1 MTPIL
6 YEYNETS
13 FTTNGIGRLSDTT
26 SCIVTE
32 ERNGEYELA
41 MEYPE
46 GGQHANDIEIER
58 IIWAKP
64 AALMDP
70 QPFRIYKITKPL
82 NQLFKVYAHH
92 ISYDLNYITVN
103 PCGPY
108 LSNLLALQGMVANAN
123 GIGNFVLG
131 TVGSGPTASF
141 SVTEP
146 ASFRNW
152 IGGREGSILDTYGGE
167 LEWDKFTI
175 KLLAAR
181 GINRGLVLRYGKNIT
196 DISKE
201 QGIDHTISGVCPFM
215 RAGDGSI
222 LTLQQHV
229 IWRST
234 ITQPARAV
242 SMDFSQYVDEQAI
255 REAHP
260 DETDQQ
266 INYRLTNAM
275 QTAAEAY
282 VANELPAS
290 PQDNIEVSFVNLGD
304 TEEYKDMAALFT
316 QAALCDTVTIVYP
329 RLDIQTTAKI
339 IKTEYNVLQ
348 ERFEKLTIGK
358 ARATLGDKL
367 TEISDG
373 ATTYINNINAQQ
385 NASSTRKAE
394 DAEEAAI
401 SDANAYAEQQ
411 AAAAEAAAIAA
422 AQTNLESAISENTDL
437 ITGVD
442 GGYIRINRD
451 NNGKPFEIL
460 IMDDPDVSQA
470 VKVWRW
476 NINGL
481 GYSSTGYNGPYTSAL
496 SMAGI
501 FNTDFIAANTLSGT
515 KIQAGTLDAGKI
527 TTGYLD
533 ASIIKTN
540 ALTDR
545 NGVNSINMQTGA
557 FSLANGNFIHAPGS
571 GFISLYNNLSLR
583 LDNIPLGGK
592 NFVFKFSTDSYYQ
605 SHTDVVIVPSGST
618 MRITIGGM
626 NLLYNAYNNCTLD
639 LCTINFTMYP
649 YMLCITANIKV
660 TGTPGGNARGFAIY
674 GGPRISVEGAD
685 PVSGKIYIPIFS
697 KTENG
702 VTDGTEIGLGK
713 YFGFSKETSGS
724 GTDKPP
730 SGFFDHNDG
739 IPCHEFVFQGTKAG
753 SYTTNFVIPTTTEIV
768 ETIPQS

>member
-6 YEYNETS
+6 FEYNETS
-13 FTTNGIGRLSDTT
+13 FITNGIGRLSDAT

-32 ERNGEYELA
+32 ERNGAYELTL
-41 MEYPE
+41 EYPE

-70 QPFRIYKITKPL
+70 QPFRIYKITKLL

-108 LSNLLALQGMVANAN
+108 ASNLLALQGMVANTN

-131 TVGSGPTASF
+131 TVGSGPTANF
-141 SVTEP
+141 EVTEP

-152 IGGREGSILDTYGGE
+152 MGGREGSILDVYGGE

-175 KLLAAR
+175 NLLAAR
-181 GINRGLVLRYGKNIT
+181 GIDRGLVLRYGKNIT

-215 RAGDGSI
+215 RAGDGSTI
-222 LTLQQHV
+222 TLPQHV
-229 IWRST
+229 VWRST
-234 ITQPARAV
+234 ITQPARAI

-260 DETDQQ
+260 DETDVQ
-266 INYRLTNAM
+266 INARLVTAL
-275 QTAAEAY
+275 QAAAEAY

-290 PQDNIEVSFVNLGD
+290 PTDNIEVSFVNLGD

-316 QAALCDTVTIVYP
+316 QAALCDTVTIIYP
-329 RLDIQTTAKI
+329 RLGIQTTAKI
-339 IKTEYNVLQ
+339 IKTEYNVLL

-367 TEISDG
+367 TQISGG
-373 ATTYINNINAQQ
+373 ATTYINNTNAQQ
-385 NASSTRKAE
+385 NASIYKE
-394 DAEEAAI
+394 
-401 SDANAYAEQQ
+401 
-411 AAAAEAAAIAA
+411 AAEAEADAIAT
-422 AQTNLESAISENTDL
+422 AQQNTESAIATNTDL

-442 GGYIRINRD
+442 GGYIRVNRD
-451 NNGKPFEIL
+451 NTGKPFEIL
-460 IMDDPDVSQA
+460 IMDDPDISRA

-481 GYSSTGYNGPYTSAL
+481 GYSSSGYNGPYTSAL

-527 TTGYLD
+527 TTGTLD
-533 ASIIKTN
+533 AALIKTGLL
-540 ALTDR
+540 ADYADR
-545 NGVNSINMQTGA
+545 NFINMLTGA
-557 FSLANGNFIHAPGS
+557 FSFCNGNM
-571 GFISLYNNLSLR
+571 LYNLNDGDYIQLSNNLSLR
-583 LDNIPLGGK
+583 LNGIPLAGQKVDNVGVIADSEYVDNINVKMLEKPYDCIISAVAIIK
-592 NFVFKFSTDSYYQ
+592 KDFTY
-605 SHTDVVIVPSGST
+605 SGSPVDLIRGVPLLGFSVGVT
-618 MRITIGGM
+618 KYISFLAPRRYTGTGGAIQYRSNHAILWM
-626 NLLYNAYNNCTLD
+626 HVQRATVLKADWEQWAAETKYYNIVSESSTAYTVDYGVIQALSDIKNGD
-639 LCTINFTMYP
+639 VIEINVAY
-649 YMLCITANIKV
+649 ITA
-660 TGTPGGNARGFAIY
+660 
-674 GGPRISVEGAD
+674 
-685 PVSGKIYIPIFS
+685 
-697 KTENG
+697 
-702 VTDGTEIGLGK
+702 
-713 YFGFSKETSGS
+713 TS
-724 GTDKPP
+724 
-730 SGFFDHNDG
+730 
-739 IPCHEFVFQGTKAG
+739 
-753 SYTTNFVIPTTTEIV
+753 
-768 ETIPQS
+768 

>member
-1 MTPIL
+1 MKPIL
-6 YEYNETS
+6 FEYNETS
-13 FTTNGIGRLSDTT
+13 FTTNGIGRLSDAT

-32 ERNGEYELA
+32 ERNGAYELV

-82 NQLFKVYAHH
+82 NQLFKVYARH

-108 LSNLLALQGMVANAN
+108 VSNLLALQGMVANSN

-131 TVGSGPTASF
+131 TVGSGPSAAF
-141 SVTEP
+141 SVSEP

-152 IGGREGSILDTYGGE
+152 IGGREGSILDVYGGE

-175 KLLAAR
+175 KLHAAR

-215 RAGDGSI
+215 RAGDGSVI
-222 LTLQQHV
+222 TLQQHV
-229 IWRST
+229 VWRST

-242 SMDFSQYVDEQAI
+242 GMDFSSYIDEQAI

-266 INYRLTNAM
+266 INYRLANAL
-275 QTAAEAY
+275 QAAAEAY

-290 PQDNIEVSFVNLGD
+290 PTDTIEVAFVNLGD

-316 QAALCDTVTIVYP
+316 QAALCDIVTIIYP

-339 IKTEYNVLQ
+339 IKTEYNVLL

-367 TEISDG
+367 TEISSG
-373 ATTYINNINAQQ
+373 ATTYINNTNAQQ
-385 NASSTRKAE
+385 NAS
-394 DAEEAAI
+394 
-401 SDANAYAEQQ
+401 AYRE
-411 AAAAEAAAIAA
+411 AAEAEAEAISTAQGNMETAIAA
-422 AQTNLESAISENTDL
+422 NTDL

-451 NNGKPFEIL
+451 ANGKPFEIL
-460 IMDDPDVSQA
+460 IMDDPDVSRA

-481 GYSSTGYNGPYTSAL
+481 GYSSTGYNGPYTTAM

-501 FNTDFIAANTLSGT
+501 FNTDFIAADTLSGT
-515 KIQAGTLDAGKI
+515 KIIAGTLDAGKI
-527 TTGYLD
+527 TTGTLD
-533 ASIIKTN
+533 AALIKTGLLQDYAQKN
-540 ALTDR
+540 F
-545 NGVNSINMQTGA
+545 INMLTGA
-557 FSLANGNFIHAPGS
+557 FSFCNGNM
-571 GFISLYNNLSLR
+571 LYDLNDGDYIQLLNNLSLR
-583 LDNIPLGGK
+583 LNGIPLAGRQEGNIGVITQPTYVRMK
-592 NFVFKFSTDSYYQ
+592 TVKAVLQPYACILAVRIGMQAAFSYNGSPLELLRGIPLPDDDS
-605 SHTDVVIVPSGST
+605 S
-618 MRITIGGM
+618 IGFSI
-626 NLLYNAYNNCTLD
+626 A
-639 LCTINFTMYP
+639 
-649 YMLCITANIKV
+649 
-660 TGTPGGNARGFAIY
+660 
-674 GGPRISVEGAD
+674 ISVPGYSID
-685 PVSGKIYIPIFS
+685 
-697 KTENG
+697 
-702 VTDGTEIGLGK
+702 
-713 YFGFSKETSGS
+713 GS
-724 GTDKPP
+724 GGRIYK
-730 SGFFDHNDG
+730 NDPEV
-739 IPCHEFVFQGTKAG
+739 ILIERNITTVQKADFEQWAEETKYYEIREEHTNY
-753 SYTTNFVIPTTTEIV
+753 YTVWYGAVTLRSSVAADEYIEINA
-768 ETIPQS
+768 TYATKQNS

>member
-1 MTPIL
+1 MKPIL
-6 YEYNETS
+6 FEYNETS
-13 FTTNGIGRLSDTT
+13 FSTNGIGSLSDAT

-32 ERNGEYELA
+32 ERNGEYELE

-46 GGQHANDIEIER
+46 GGQHAKDIEVER

-64 AALMDP
+64 AALANP
-70 QPFRIYKITKPL
+70 QPFRIYKITRPL

-108 LSNLLALQGMVANAN
+108 ASNLLALQGMVANAN

-131 TVGSGPTASF
+131 TVGSGPTANF
-141 SVTEP
+141 EVTEP

-152 IGGREGSILDTYGGE
+152 MGGREGSILDVYGGE

-175 KLLAAR
+175 KLHNAR

-215 RAGDGSI
+215 RAADGTI
-222 LTLQQHV
+222 VTLSSHV
-229 IWRST
+229 VWRST

-242 SMDFSQYVDEQAI
+242 GMDFSSYIDEQAI

-260 DETDQQ
+260 DETDTQ
-266 INYRLTNAM
+266 IRARLVAALQN
-275 QTAAEAY
+275 AAEAY

-290 PQDNIEVSFVNLGD
+290 PIDNIEVSFVHLGD

-316 QAALCDTVTIVYP
+316 QAALCDTVTIIYP
-329 RLDIQTTAKI
+329 RLDIQTTSKI

-358 ARATLGDKL
+358 ARASLSDKL
-367 TEISDG
+367 TQISG
-373 ATTYINNINAQQ
+373 SVTTYVNNTNASQ
-385 NASSTRKAE
+385 NASIYR
-394 DAEEAAI
+394 EA
-401 SDANAYAEQQ
+401 SE
-411 AAAAEAAAIAA
+411 AEAAAIARAQQNAEA
-422 AQTNLESAISENTDL
+422 AIATNTDL
-437 ITGVD
+437 ITGVE

-451 NNGKPFEIL
+451 NDGKPFEIL

-481 GYSSTGYNGPYTSAL
+481 GFSSTGYNGPYTSAL

-527 TTGYLD
+527 TTGTLD
-533 ASIIKTN
+533 AALIKTGLLEDYAGKN
-540 ALTDR
+540 F
-545 NGVNSINMQTGA
+545 INMLTGA
-557 FSLANGNFIHAPGS
+557 FSLCGGNMFYNIADGNFIQ
-571 GFISLYNNLSLR
+571 LLNNLSLK
-583 LDNIPLGGK
+583 LNNIPLCGREFQ
-592 NFVFKFSTDSYYQ
+592 FVFSTDNSY
-605 SHTDVVIVPSGST
+605 SDKPEVVIVPTSSYQKVN
-618 MRITIGGM
+618 IGGM
-626 NLLYNAYNNCTLD
+626 SLLFASYNQCELG
-639 LCTINFTMYP
+639 LCRMRFIMYP
-649 YMLCITANIKV
+649 YSLHIHADIEVRGTSSSAGVDGFRICGGQKLALQDYSWMPDIIYVPTYEKTNGS
-660 TGTPGGNARGFAIY
+660 TGTEA
-674 GGPRISVEGAD
+674 
-685 PVSGKIYIPIFS
+685 
-697 KTENG
+697 T
-702 VTDGTEIGLGK
+702 LGK
-713 YFGFSKETSGS
+713 YFCKVQKCDNSYILSHYFNDAQDVPEYNFQFDRTSAKNYTIS
-724 GTDKPP
+724 MD
-730 SGFFDHNDG
+730 
-739 IPCHEFVFQGTKAG
+739 IPVTA
-753 SYTTNFVIPTTTEIV
+753 EII
-768 ETIPQS
+768 EAE

>member
-1 MTPIL
+1 MKPIL
-6 YEYNETS
+6 FEYNETS
-13 FTTNGIGRLSDTT
+13 FTTNGIGRLSDAT

-32 ERNGEYELA
+32 ERNGAYELA

-82 NQLFKVYAHH
+82 NQLFKVYARH

-108 LSNLLALQGMVANAN
+108 QSNLLALQGMVANAN

-141 SVTEP
+141 SVSEP

-152 IGGREGSILDTYGGE
+152 IGGREGSILDVYGGE

-215 RAGDGSI
+215 RAGDGSVI
-222 LTLQQHV
+222 TLQQHV
-229 IWRST
+229 VWRST

-242 SMDFSQYVDEQAI
+242 GMDFSSYIDEQAI

-266 INYRLTNAM
+266 INYRLANAL
-275 QTAAEAY
+275 QAAAEAY

-290 PQDNIEVSFVNLGD
+290 PTDNIEVAFVNLGD
-304 TEEYKDMAALFT
+304 TEEYKDMAAIFT
-316 QAALCDTVTIVYP
+316 QAALCDTVTIIYP

-339 IKTEYNVLQ
+339 IKTEYNVLL

-367 TEISDG
+367 TEISSG
-373 ATTYINNINAQQ
+373 ATTYINNTNAQQ
-385 NASSTRKAE
+385 NASTTRKVE
-394 DAEEAAI
+394 DAEAAAI
-401 SDANAYAEQQ
+401 DEANQYAEEQ
-411 AAAAEAAAIAA
+411 AAAAEAAAIET
-422 AQTNLESAISENTDL
+422 AQENLETAIAANTDL

-451 NNGKPFEIL
+451 VNGKPFEIL
-460 IMDDPDVSQA
+460 IMDDPDVSRA

-481 GYSSTGYNGPYTSAL
+481 GYSSTGYNGPYTTAM

-501 FNTDFIAANTLSGT
+501 FNTDFIAANTLSGVT
-515 KIQAGTLDAGKI
+515 IMAGTLNAGKI

-545 NGVNSINMQTGA
+545 DGVNSINMQTGS

-583 LDNIPLGGK
+583 INNIPLAGNAIEISVSNPSARQVLGGSI
-592 NFVFKFSTDSYYQ
+592 VFLSASNTTVNSIHGYIIQ
-605 SHTDVVIVPSGST
+605 
-618 MRITIGGM
+618 M
-626 NLLYNAYNNCTLD
+626 
-639 LCTINFTMYP
+639 P
-649 YMLCITANIKV
+649 YMTMVSLYVET
-660 TGTPGGNARGFAIY
+660 TGSNSDRMWRIAGLPSFVGTNLKQMIYSAASIVVGGTTRDAED
-674 GGPRISVEGAD
+674 VEMAD
-685 PVSGKIYIPIFS
+685 YVWNDSIFNGLFKQPTSGKVAMVYGAPRTGNRWTAFS
-697 KTENG
+697 
-702 VTDGTEIGLGK
+702 
-713 YFGFSKETSGS
+713 FSY
-724 GTDKPP
+724 
-730 SGFFDHNDG
+730 
-739 IPCHEFVFQGTKAG
+739 A
-753 SYTTNFVIPTTTEIV
+753 TNPEQV
-768 ETIPQS
+768 ELA

>member
-1 MTPIL
+1 MKPIL
-6 YEYNETS
+6 FEYNETS
-13 FTTNGIGRLSDTT
+13 FTSNGIGRLSDAT

-82 NQLFKVYAHH
+82 NQLFKVYARH

-108 LSNLLALQGMVANAN
+108 ASNLLALQGMVANAN

-131 TVGSGPTASF
+131 TVGSGPTANF
-141 SVTEP
+141 EVTEP

-152 IGGREGSILDTYGGE
+152 IGGREGSILDVYGGE

-175 KLLAAR
+175 KLHAAR

-215 RAGDGSI
+215 RAGDGSVI
-222 LTLQQHV
+222 TLQQHV
-229 IWRST
+229 VWRST

-242 SMDFSQYVDEQAI
+242 GMDFSSYIDEQAI

-266 INYRLTNAM
+266 INARLVAAL

-282 VANELPAS
+282 VTNELPAS
-290 PQDNIEVSFVNLGD
+290 PTDNIEISFVNLGD

-316 QAALCDTVTIVYP
+316 QAALCDTVTIIYP

-367 TEISDG
+367 TEISG
-373 ATTYINNINAQQ
+373 GVTTYVNNVSAQQ
-385 NASSTRKAE
+385 NANIYRDAAE
-394 DAEEAAI
+394 
-401 SDANAYAEQQ
+401 
-411 AAAAEAAAIAA
+411 AEAAAIAK
-422 AQTNLESAISENTDL
+422 AQENLETAITENTDL

-460 IMDDPDVSQA
+460 IMDNPDISRA

-481 GYSSTGYNGPYTSAL
+481 GYSFTGYNGPYTTAM

-501 FNTDFIAANTLSGT
+501 FNTDFIAANTLSGVT
-515 KIQAGTLDAGKI
+515 IMAGTLNAGKI
-527 TTGYLD
+527 TTGTLN
-533 ASIIKTN
+533 AALIKTGLLKDFAGKN
-540 ALTDR
+540 F
-545 NGVNSINMQTGA
+545 INMLTGA
-557 FSLANGNFIHAPGS
+557 FSFCNGNMVYDLNDGDYIK
-571 GFISLYNNLSLR
+571 LLNNLSLR
-583 LDNIPLGGK
+583 INNIPLAGNITEISVSNPSTRQVLAGSI
-592 NFVFKFSTDSYYQ
+592 VFLRAANVTVNSIHGY
-605 SHTDVVIVPSGST
+605 IVQMPYVTMVSLYVETTGSNSDRMWYIAGLPSMRGST
-618 MRITIGGM
+618 LNNMIYSAASIVVGGSTRDAESVTLADYLWNDSQFYNMFKQPDSGQIG
-626 NLLYNAYNNCTLD
+626 
-639 LCTINFTMYP
+639 
-649 YMLCITANIKV
+649 V
-660 TGTPGGNARGFAIY
+660 IY
-674 GGPRISVEGAD
+674 GNPRTGNRWTAFSFSYATDPEQVELA
-685 PVSGKIYIPIFS
+685 
-697 KTENG
+697 
-702 VTDGTEIGLGK
+702 
-713 YFGFSKETSGS
+713 
-724 GTDKPP
+724 
-730 SGFFDHNDG
+730 
-739 IPCHEFVFQGTKAG
+739 
-753 SYTTNFVIPTTTEIV
+753 
-768 ETIPQS
+768 

>member
-1 MTPIL
+1 MKPIL
-6 YEYNETS
+6 FEYNETS
-13 FTTNGIGRLSDTT
+13 FSTNGIGRLSDAT

-32 ERNGEYELA
+32 ERNGEYELE

-46 GGQHANDIEIER
+46 GGQHANDIEVER

-64 AALMDP
+64 AALVNP
-70 QPFRIYKITKPL
+70 QPFRIYKITRPL

-108 LSNLLALQGMVANAN
+108 ASNLLALQGMVANAN

-131 TVGSGPTASF
+131 TVGSGPTANF
-141 SVTEP
+141 EVTEP

-152 IGGREGSILDTYGGE
+152 MGGREGSILDVYGGE

-175 KLLAAR
+175 KLHNAR

-215 RAGDGSI
+215 RAADGTI
-222 LTLQQHV
+222 VTLSSHV
-229 IWRST
+229 VWRST

-242 SMDFSQYVDEQAI
+242 SMDFSQYIDEQAI

-260 DETDQQ
+260 DETDTQ
-266 INYRLTNAM
+266 IRARLVAAL
-275 QTAAEAY
+275 QDAAEAY

-290 PQDNIEVSFVNLGD
+290 PTDNIEVSFVHLGD

-316 QAALCDTVTIVYP
+316 QAALCDTVTIIYP

-348 ERFEKLTIGK
+348 EHFEKLTIGK
-358 ARATLGDKL
+358 ARASLSDKL
-367 TEISDG
+367 TQISG
-373 ATTYINNINAQQ
+373 SVTTYVNNTNASQ
-385 NASSTRKAE
+385 NASIYR
-394 DAEEAAI
+394 EA
-401 SDANAYAEQQ
+401 SE
-411 AAAAEAAAIAA
+411 AEAAAIARAQQNAEA
-422 AQTNLESAISENTDL
+422 AIATNTDL

-460 IMDDPDVSQA
+460 IMDDPDVSRA

-515 KIQAGTLDAGKI
+515 TIQAGTLDAGKI
-527 TTGYLD
+527 TTGTLD
-533 ASIIKTN
+533 ASLIKTGLLEDYAGKN
-540 ALTDR
+540 F
-545 NGVNSINMQTGA
+545 INMLTGA
-557 FSLANGNFIHAPGS
+557 FSLCGGNMFYNIADGNFIQ
-571 GFISLYNNLSLR
+571 LLNNLSLK
-583 LDNIPLGGK
+583 LNGIPLAGQMSSVG
-592 NFVFKFSTDSYYQ
+592 
-605 SHTDVVIVPSGST
+605 VIGDTEYVNAIYAKLLEKPYECSITAYIDIKKDFTYSGSYLELVRGVPMPEFT
-618 MRITIGGM
+618 AGAINYVSFLAPRDIIGGSYDYRQTHAV
-626 NLLYNAYNNCTLD
+626 LWVYKKRGYIAKTDFEQWAEDTKYYN
-639 LCTINFTMYP
+639 I
-649 YMLCITANIKV
+649 
-660 TGTPGGNARGFAIY
+660 
-674 GGPRISVEGAD
+674 
-685 PVSGKIYIPIFS
+685 VS
-697 KTENG
+697 
-702 VTDGTEIGLGK
+702 
-713 YFGFSKETSGS
+713 ETSTTYTVDYGAIVAVS
-724 GTDKPP
+724 TLKN
-730 SGFFDHNDG
+730 NDR
-739 IPCHEFVFQGTKAG
+739 IEVNITYAT
-753 SYTTNFVIPTTTEIV
+753 STT
-768 ETIPQS
+768 

>member
-1 MTPIL
+1 MKPIL
-6 YEYNETS
+6 FEYNETS
-13 FTTNGIGRLSDTT
+13 FSTNGIGRLSDAT

-32 ERNGEYELA
+32 ERNGGYELA

-46 GGQHANDIEIER
+46 GGQHADDIEVER

-108 LSNLLALQGMVANAN
+108 ASNLLALQGMVANAN

-131 TVGSGPTASF
+131 TVGSGPTANF
-141 SVTEP
+141 EVTEP

-152 IGGREGSILDTYGGE
+152 IGGREGSILDVYGGE

-175 KLLAAR
+175 KLHAAR

-215 RAGDGSI
+215 RAGDGTI
-222 LTLQQHV
+222 VTLSSHV
-229 IWRST
+229 VWRST

-242 SMDFSQYVDEQAI
+242 GMDFSQYVDEQAI

-260 DETDQQ
+260 DETDTQ
-266 INYRLTNAM
+266 IKARLVTAL
-275 QTAAEAY
+275 QAAAEAY

-290 PQDNIEVSFVNLGD
+290 PTDTIEVSFVHLGD

-316 QAALCDTVTIVYP
+316 QAALCDTVTIIYP
-329 RLDIQTTAKI
+329 RLGIETTAKI
-339 IKTEYNVLQ
+339 IKTEYNVLL

-367 TEISDG
+367 TQISGG
-373 ATTYINNINAQQ
+373 ATTYINNTNAQQ
-385 NASSTRKAE
+385 NASIYKE
-394 DAEEAAI
+394 
-401 SDANAYAEQQ
+401 
-411 AAAAEAAAIAA
+411 AAEAEADAIAT
-422 AQTNLESAISENTDL
+422 AQTNMEQAIAENTDL

-442 GGYIRINRD
+442 GGYIRINR
-451 NNGKPFEIL
+451 NNTGKPFEIL
-460 IMDDPDVSQA
+460 IMDNFDISRA

-501 FNTDFIAANTLSGT
+501 FNTDFIAADTLSGT
-515 KIQAGTLDAGKI
+515 KILAGTLDAGKI
-527 TTGYLD
+527 TTGTLD
-533 ASIIKTN
+533 AALIKTGLLQDFAGLN
-540 ALTDR
+540 Y
-545 NGVNSINMQTGA
+545 INMLTGA
-557 FSLANGNFIHAPGS
+557 FSLCNGNMSYNPTDGDYIQ
-571 GFISLYNNLSLR
+571 LLNNLSLR
-583 LDNIPLGGK
+583 LNGIPLAGRTDDTVGVIADTEYVDNINVKMLEKPYDCAISAVAIIK
-592 NFVFKFSTDSYYQ
+592 KDFTY
-605 SHTDVVIVPSGST
+605 SGSPVDLIRGVPLPGFSVGVT
-618 MRITIGGM
+618 RCIAFLAPRGYVGTGGALQYRS
-626 NLLYNAYNNCTLD
+626 NHAILWLRVKRDAVLKTNWEQWAAETKYYNIVSESSTVYTVDYGVIQALSDIKNGDMIEINVAY
-639 LCTINFTMYP
+639 
-649 YMLCITANIKV
+649 ITA
-660 TGTPGGNARGFAIY
+660 
-674 GGPRISVEGAD
+674 
-685 PVSGKIYIPIFS
+685 
-697 KTENG
+697 
-702 VTDGTEIGLGK
+702 
-713 YFGFSKETSGS
+713 TS
-724 GTDKPP
+724 
-730 SGFFDHNDG
+730 
-739 IPCHEFVFQGTKAG
+739 
-753 SYTTNFVIPTTTEIV
+753 
-768 ETIPQS
+768 

>member
-1 MTPIL
+1 MKPIL
-6 YEYNETS
+6 FEYNETS
-13 FTTNGIGRLSDTT
+13 FSTNGIGRLSDAT

-32 ERNGEYELA
+32 ERNGEYELE

-46 GGQHANDIEIER
+46 GGQHANDIEVER

-64 AALMDP
+64 AALIDP

-82 NQLFKVYAHH
+82 NQLFKVYARH

-108 LSNLLALQGMVANAN
+108 ASNLLALQGMVANAN

-152 IGGREGSILDTYGGE
+152 IGGREGSILDVYGGE

-175 KLLAAR
+175 KLHAAR

-215 RAGDGSI
+215 RAGDGSVI
-222 LTLQQHV
+222 TLQQHV
-229 IWRST
+229 VWRST

-242 SMDFSQYVDEQAI
+242 GMDFSQYIDEQAI

-266 INYRLTNAM
+266 INARLVAAL

-290 PQDNIEVSFVNLGD
+290 PTDNIEISFVNLGD

-316 QAALCDTVTIVYP
+316 QAALCDTVTIIYP

-367 TEISDG
+367 TEISG
-373 ATTYINNINAQQ
+373 SVTKYVNNVSAQQ
-385 NASSTRKAE
+385 NANIYRDAAE
-394 DAEEAAI
+394 
-401 SDANAYAEQQ
+401 
-411 AAAAEAAAIAA
+411 AEAAAIAK
-422 AQTNLESAISENTDL
+422 AQENLETAITENTDL

-460 IMDDPDVSQA
+460 IMDDPDISRA

-481 GYSSTGYNGPYTSAL
+481 GYSSTGYNGPYTTAM

-501 FNTDFIAANTLSGT
+501 FNTDFIAANTLSGVT
-515 KIQAGTLDAGKI
+515 IMAGTLNAGKI
-527 TTGYLD
+527 TTGTLN
-533 ASIIKTN
+533 AALIKTGLLEDFAGKN
-540 ALTDR
+540 F
-545 NGVNSINMQTGA
+545 VNMLTGA
-557 FSLANGNFIHAPGS
+557 FSFCNGNMVYDLNDGDYIQ
-571 GFISLYNNLSLR
+571 LLNNLSLR
-583 LDNIPLGGK
+583 LNNIPLAGK
-592 NFVFKFSTDSYYQ
+592 DVSNLVEVGSNVASKVSYFVGQ
-605 SHTDVVIVPSGST
+605 AI
-618 MRITIGGM
+618 R
-626 NLLYNAYNNCTLD
+626 
-639 LCTINFTMYP
+639 YP
-649 YMLCITANIKV
+649 YIVTLSISFTVTSNFASDNYIVCDTKIKNPEIIPPGMTAACIQYLLLVETNSSSQPTGNICPVVLSKH
-660 TGTPGGNARGFAIY
+660 TGSSGDYSYCAYFETLKPTQFRAGYNY
-674 GGPRISVEGAD
+674 GGTITFRVEA
-685 PVSGKIYIPIFS
+685 S
-697 KTENG
+697 E
-702 VTDGTEIGLGK
+702 
-713 YFGFSKETSGS
+713 
-724 GTDKPP
+724 
-730 SGFFDHNDG
+730 
-739 IPCHEFVFQGTKAG
+739 
-753 SYTTNFVIPTTTEIV
+753 
-768 ETIPQS
+768 